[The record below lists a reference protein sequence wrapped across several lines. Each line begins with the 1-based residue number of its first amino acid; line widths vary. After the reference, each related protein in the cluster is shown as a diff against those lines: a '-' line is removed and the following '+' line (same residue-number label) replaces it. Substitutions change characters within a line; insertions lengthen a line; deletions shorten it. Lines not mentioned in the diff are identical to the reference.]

1 LGSVVPTRA
10 VLEHARMYGR
20 LSDWKEVE
28 ACARLEQWQK
38 ADGTEGLPSPP
49 AQLIVVNDWDSKYG
63 ESHYVLVT
71 QAAQAALAAANPGI
85 DLPTTSPSPTGPDQG
100 DHEEGDKEGQGQQ
113 QALGEGEDAIG
124 ARQLRAARMTVRDDY
139 DPSSSERGPARPGAV
154 SNARR
159 LV

>member
-1 LGSVVPTRA
+1 
-10 VLEHARMYGR
+10 
-20 LSDWKEVE
+20 
-28 ACARLEQWQK
+28 
-38 ADGTEGLPSPP
+38 
-49 AQLIVVNDWDSKYG
+49 
-63 ESHYVLVT
+63 VLVT